1 MEEEMSAKKFYN
13 SFETSGSKIC
23 QLTGVSRQ
31 SLNRLVQGTAQKG
44 TAEVVLAY
52 LVKQNAEIYLIET
65 KKCRSEME
73 KCVTQ
78 IRNVWRDYIERENL
92 LNDFYEKYKI
102 EKHNL
107 LAKRVLVKEVLRD
120 VLKKE

>member
-78 IRNVWRDYIERENL
+78 IRNAWRDYIERENL